1 MHDVRLDQEY
11 HVEMRKL
18 AIIFCLLLFLLMQD
32 FLHKTNAT
40 DASGNIVLGD
50 IGVHLQ
56 QQVSGCSFTQLS
68 ISVDG
73 TCCYP
78 TISLMYFF
86 S

>member
-1 MHDVRLDQEY
+1 MHDVRFDQEY

-18 AIIFCLLLFLLMQD
+18 AIIFRLLLFLLMQD

-56 QQVSGCSFTQLS
+56 QQVSGCSFTLLS
-68 ISVDG
+68 ISVYG

-86 S
+86 